1 MRRKPRRGLSFGT
14 SPERIAPESLT
25 RTAPHGVT
33 ATSRGRR
40 RCGSLHQGDSCAMRD
55 RNAAQSL
62 TPCGT
67 GSRQES
73 MRFLCRDSCGKP
85 VARLRR
91 RRRKIFRSLFDTPAQ
106 REAARGGMAVALNW
120 VATST
125 PWPSGVGIDSLNG
138 TSTRVPA
145 IGTSQT
151 SIAFCAARYL
161 MAARSGT

>member
-1 MRRKPRRGLSFGT
+1 MRRLRSRGLNFGT

-25 RTAPHGVT
+25 RLVRRGGT
-33 ATSRGRR
+33 ATSRGAWRR
-40 RCGSLHQGDSCAMRD
+40 GSLHRENACHGRD

-62 TPCGT
+62 TPMRDGIAARVNEILVP
-67 GSRQES
+67 GFLRQSRGEIAPAPPQDFPPPS
-73 MRFLCRDSCGKP
+73 
-85 VARLRR
+85 
-91 RRRKIFRSLFDTPAQ
+91 AQ
-106 REAARGGMAVALNW
+106 REAARGGRAVALNW

-161 MAARSGT
+161 MAARPGT